1 MSIKEQF
8 DRFPS
13 NLGEMMGQIPRKA
26 FTYKYNRFEVWQGG
40 KCVFSG
46 ESENQITSSLIGK
59 ELHVTIDDNNINE
72 VIKKNFSFSEISTN
86 LDRIMWSKDIFNQK
100 GIIEKFNPDICSMFY
115 KDGTLAK
122 VTFTIHD
129 PNILIEFYSD
139 RAISNEPEIISLS
152 HNAITAYQNENPS
165 ASRSS
170 LVQIFRSVKYNPSQ
184 LKQVQDFKSL
194 GTAFLLMLDQ
204 QISDDIDNLQL
215 IVSVGYLCISK
226 AIKKEGNNPNLIKD
240 RLLLLRMGHE
250 PFTYTVMNALDIGGS
265 PFGIMA
271 QMAPLRARDAIY
283 RMEISD
289 LEENPTLYINVPL
302 FKERKREFDDKIRN
316 DFFRPEKSIT
326 ELIQTGKENHEK
338 LYSFL
343 EKMVIEN
350 EDVDF

>member
-1 MSIKEQF
+1 MKEEF
-8 DRFPS
+8 DKFQS
-13 NLGEMMGQIPRKA
+13 NLGETMGQIPRKE

-46 ESENQITSSLIGK
+46 DSDNQIVSKLLGK
-59 ELHVTIDDNNINE
+59 ELHVTIDDSKINE
-72 VIKKNFSFSEISTN
+72 VIKKSFSFGEISTN
-86 LDRIMWSKDIFNQK
+86 LDRIMWSKDIFNQ
-100 GIIEKFNPDICSMFY
+100 GGVIEKFNPDICSMFY
-115 KDGTLAK
+115 KGGALAK
-122 VTFTIHD
+122 VTFTVHD

-139 RAISNEPEIISLS
+139 KIVSNEPEIISLS
-152 HNAITAYQNENPS
+152 QNAISAYQNENP
-165 ASRSS
+165 AAARSS
-170 LVQIFRSVKYNPSQ
+170 LVQIFKSVKYNPSQ

-215 IVSVGYLCISK
+215 IVSVGYLCLSK
-226 AIKKEGNNPNLIKD
+226 AINKEGNDPNLIKH
-240 RLLLLRMGHE
+240 RLLLLKMGHE
-250 PFTYTVMNALDIGGS
+250 PFTYTVMNALNIGGS
-265 PFGIMA
+265 PFGVMA

-289 LEENPTLYINVPL
+289 LEENPTLYINIPL

-316 DFFRPEKSIT
+316 EFFRPEKSVT
-326 ELIQTGKENHEK
+326 ELIQTGKENHKK

-343 EKMVIEN
+343 ENMVIKN